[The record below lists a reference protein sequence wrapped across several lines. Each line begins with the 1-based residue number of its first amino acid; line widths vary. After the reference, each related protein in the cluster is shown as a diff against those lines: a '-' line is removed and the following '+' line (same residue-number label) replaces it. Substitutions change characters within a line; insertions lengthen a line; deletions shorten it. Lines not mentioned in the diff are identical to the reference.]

1 MPLRYRFLYRTTE
14 ESTEMPINFIPND
27 PMAQG
32 GPQMRQQKARTNR
45 PASRAGFALAKAP
58 AQKLY
63 PPGTPQFLFWQC
75 REAALMTMEAWER
88 IDGKLAAWAQ
98 GATNAKK
105 LKLLPNEGQEPNA
118 FYDRDSFSFFEYTSG
133 GKTTFSGASTD
144 IVAHEVGHGLLDAIR
159 PDLWSVSLTEA
170 GAFHEAFGDCLA
182 ILTALSDQETR
193 SALLGISP
201 DLGAANFVEATG
213 EDLSEGIRVS
223 THPGLGPN
231 HAASQPRHALN
242 DFKWQLPTTLPSNG
256 LPGVLSREVH
266 SFARVFSGCFY
277 DTIRNIFAA
286 FPNKTEADLWLAA
299 QTAAKLLFSGA
310 RKAPATSRF
319 FQSVGRAMAMAD
331 QAANGGANVAA
342 IKNAFARHSIALSIS
357 AMLAPRAS
365 LAGAAPQLRATRGAI
380 LEPETHKDILDRIG
394 AAPRARL
401 TVSALEIGGEEV
413 AEAIHYRDVPLT
425 GLSERLSGVVAV
437 APEPVLVG
445 AAGTRSAIMSA
456 LPDANTTNDEV
467 RAFVE
472 SLLDSQSIEFGR
484 PRSAARTRSAVT
496 EPQATAPV
504 PTHKVVA
511 HGGKKVLERIRFVC
525 GGGCGHRH

>member
-1 MPLRYRFLYRTTE
+1 
-14 ESTEMPINFIPND
+14 MPINFIPND

-32 GPQMRQQKARTNR
+32 GPQMRQQKARATR
-45 PASRAGFALAKAP
+45 PASRAGFTLAKAP

-63 PPGTPQFLFWQC
+63 QPGTPQFLYWQC
-75 REAALMTMEAWER
+75 REAALMTMETWEL
-88 IDGKLAAWAQ
+88 IDGKLTAWAQ

-105 LKLLPNEGQEPNA
+105 LKLLPNEGKEPNA
-118 FYDRDSFSFFEYTSG
+118 FYNRDSFSFFEYTSG
-133 GKTTFSGASTD
+133 GKTTFSGGSTD
-144 IVAHEVGHGLLDAIR
+144 IVAHEIGHGLLDAIR
-159 PDLWSVSLTEA
+159 PDLWSVNLTEA

-193 SALLGISP
+193 KVLLAASP

-223 THPGLGPN
+223 TQLGLGPN

-242 DFKWQLPTTLPSNG
+242 NFKWQLPSTLPASG

-299 QTAAKLLFSGA
+299 QAAGKLLIAGA
-310 RKAPATSRF
+310 RKAPTASRF
-319 FQSVGRAMAMAD
+319 FQSVGRSMALFD
-331 QAANGGANVAA
+331 QAANGGANGQA
-342 IKNAFARHSIALSIS
+342 IRDAFARHEIALGIS
-357 AMLAPRAS
+357 AMLSPRAA

-380 LEPETHKDILDRIG
+380 LDPETQKDVLNRMG

-401 TVSALEIGGEEV
+401 TVTPLEIGGEEF
-413 AEAIHYRDVPLT
+413 AEAIHFREVPLT
-425 GLSERLSGVVAV
+425 GLSERLSGVIAV
-437 APEPVLVG
+437 APEPVLIG
-445 AAGTRSAIMSA
+445 ASGTRSAIMSA
-456 LPDANTTNDEV
+456 MPDASTTNDEV

-472 SLLDSQSIEFGR
+472 SLLESDSIEFDR
-484 PRSAARTRSAVT
+484 PRRAAVTRSAVAET
-496 EPQATAPV
+496 PEAAPA
-504 PTHKVVA
+504 PTHKIVA

-525 GGGCGHRH
+525 SGGCRDCQ